1 MNSIVHRFLS
11 GKKNMVICSIAVIS
25 LLMHLPHFSKDLI
38 GIHAWRQTQTQTT
51 INCFY
56 EEDMN
61 ILNSRKYERGSG
73 EGIQRMEFPLIQW
86 VIAMLYKIFGS
97 HILITRITMFIIGLF
112 SVYGMYRLLNAL
124 SGNEVL
130 ALIGA
135 WALNFSPSF
144 YYYTINPLP
153 DNIALCFGIWGLA
166 YFFNWIKTKRNS
178 LLFTCG
184 MFLSLATLCKLPFV
198 LFYSIPGIYLLRGLM
213 NPVLKSVVR
222 NLLILCSMIVFPL
235 IWYVWVIPQWEGNG
249 VVSGVFDNKESFDV
263 LWAYLT
269 FNLTSTLP
277 ELLIN
282 YGAVLF
288 FLAGFYYTMKLK
300 LYRKEFF
307 LPLLVCSI
315 LLIIYY
321 LFEMNMIARTHDYY
335 LFPFYPV
342 IMIFIGYGAY
352 NLLSSE
358 NKFLKNLSVLC
369 FFILPL
375 TAYIRMHN
383 RWNEETPG
391 FNKDLLTYK
400 TELRAAVPDNA
411 LCVAGNDGSH
421 FIFLYYIHKKGWVYN
436 YDELRAESL
445 TKMISEGAQY
455 LYSDSRDLEK
465 REDIKPFLVEMVNE
479 SGSVRVFRLKK

>member
-1 MNSIVHRFLS
+1 
-11 GKKNMVICSIAVIS
+11 MVICSIAIIS
-25 LLMHLPHFSKDLI
+25 LLMHFPHFSKDLL

-86 VIAMLYKIFGS
+86 IIALFYKVLGS
-97 HILITRITMFIIGLF
+97 HIIITRITMFIISLF
-112 SVYGMYRLLNAL
+112 SVYGIYRLLNAL

-153 DNIALCFGIWGLA
+153 DNIALCFGVWGLS
-166 YFFNWIKTKRNS
+166 YFFIWIKNKKNS
-178 LLFTCG
+178 LLFISG
-184 MFLSLATLCKLPFV
+184 MLLSLATLCKLPFV
-198 LFYSIPGIYLLRGLM
+198 LFYSVPGVYLLM
-213 NPVLKSVVR
+213 VFIWPALKSGVKSDVMR
-222 NLLILCSMIVFPL
+222 GIKYLLIQSCIIVFPVA
-235 IWYVWVIPQWEGNG
+235 WYVWVIPQWEGNG
-249 VVSGVFDNKESFDV
+249 VVSGVFDNRESFEV

-277 ELLIN
+277 ELLVN

-288 FLAGFYYTMKLK
+288 FLAGFYFTIRMKLYK
-300 LYRKEFF
+300 KDLF
-307 LPLLVCSI
+307 LPLLSCCI
-315 LLIIYY
+315 LLVIYY

-342 IMIFIGYGAY
+342 IMILISYGAY
-352 NLLSSE
+352 HLLSSE
-358 NKFLKNLSVLC
+358 NKFFKNLSVLC
-369 FFILPL
+369 FFILPV

-400 TELRAAVPDNA
+400 TELRAAVPEDA

-436 YDELRAESL
+436 YDELRADSL
-445 TKMISEGAQY
+445 TKMISEGAEY

-465 REDIKPFLVEMVNE
+465 REDIKPFLAKMVNE
-479 SGSVRVFRLKK
+479 SGTVRVFRLKK